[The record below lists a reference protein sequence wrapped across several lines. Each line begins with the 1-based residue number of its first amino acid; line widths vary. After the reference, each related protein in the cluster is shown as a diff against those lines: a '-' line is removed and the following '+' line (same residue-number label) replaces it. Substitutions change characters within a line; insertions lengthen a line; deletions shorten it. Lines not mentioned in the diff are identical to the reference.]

1 MLWHL
6 PGKSTLSMELSLL
19 KSVGES
25 ARVAVV
31 SPLKFPLAIGGIAVS
46 SRASRCGTWPVITP
60 SPLKDFVALVK
71 SPSRFRNSRAGRR
84 GHIGYDVMNVGSRMK
99 GEGWVLLVA
108 PRVLPWSEMSR
119 GTRSVASVWS
129 GSRNR
134 NYQRWS
140 LALDGLCL
148 QCRSCRSDM
157 DRLSKYGVSKE
168 HFQSLLEQQ
177 DFACAICANPLEG
190 QKICIDHDHS
200 CCPGKRCCGKCVR
213 GLLCDDCNHGLG
225 FFRDSVDRM
234 RCAIKYLENP
244 V

>member
-1 MLWHL
+1 MALTWEKH
-6 PGKSTLSMELSLL
+6 PVDGTFATEIRRGICACGCGQPTEISTRNRRDRGVI
-19 KSVGES
+19 KGEPL
-25 ARVAVV
+25 RYVAGHNAKP
-31 SPLKFPLAIGGIAVS
+31 SERF
-46 SRASRCGTWPVITP
+46 CGTCKITKP
-60 SPLKDFVALVK
+60 IQEFSRRKKGSYRVRCDECRQPNEGRRVGAPRRAKGSALV
-71 SPSRFRNSRAGRR
+71 RNEQ
-84 GHIGYDVMNVGSRMK
+84 GHK
-99 GEGWVLLVA
+99 EC
-108 PRVLPWSEMSR
+108 RVCLEWKPESE
-119 GTRSVASVWS
+119 
-129 GSRNR
+129 
-134 NYQRWS
+134 YQRWS

-168 HFQSLLEQQ
+168 QFQSLLEQQ

-190 QKICIDHDHS
+190 QKICVDHDHS

-225 FFRDSVDRM
+225 FFRDSVDRL